1 MVWGPC
7 GDPAAHL
14 EVNVDVVSEDV
25 HAEELATADLAGVL
39 LISVGQQML
48 VHVAAAGEHLNTH
61 THLYTCMYT
70 QTHTRTDTHTRTNIL
85 DRAFV

>member
-1 MVWGPC
+1 M
-7 GDPAAHL
+7 DPAADL

-25 HAEELATADLAGVL
+25 HAEKLAAADLAGVL

-61 THLYTCMYT
+61 TH
-70 QTHTRTDTHTRTNIL
+70 THTHTHIYMVHFSVQQFFFL
-85 DRAFV
+85 KQFSLI